1 MGLKNPTFTNVS
13 LRFYGGKGGIMDEKC
28 IRLFEVTQETNRP
41 NNHKRPGEKIKMQ
54 NKKES
59 ELRISNT
66 KCASQSKGP
75 VAKENN
81 MPEPIQSKEFNE
93 TWTWEAKSLCKD
105 TQTKRSNKNRGLIK
119 RQQRNP
125 KSQSEHGRRRNIGR
139 CQNRKL
145 GTSQGSNENR
155 HVAALGFGQNARN
168 FRFGAAQFF
177 VFLRKKSSGEAAYV
191 VWSSFCD
198 ATSHDMWVSGSS

>member
-41 NNHKRPGEKIKMQ
+41 NNRKRPGEQIQMQ
-54 NKKES
+54 NKKET

-66 KCASQSKGP
+66 KCESQSKGP

-81 MPEPIQSKEFNE
+81 MPEPMQSKEFNE

-155 HVAALGFGQNARN
+155 HVAALGKMQGTFVSGQYVTSVS
-168 FRFGAAQFF
+168 FRFWFRVDDAPI
-177 VFLRKKSSGEAAYV
+177 LERNPRDTTNKSRE
-191 VWSSFCD
+191 SS
-198 ATSHDMWVSGSS
+198 